1 MTSKGLLTGALL
13 SFVIVLPL
21 LLCRYTNSFGTWI
34 PVVAL
39 TVAASVIAFVLVCK
53 SGGFR
58 INIADL
64 LLIAYCLYALVRLQ
78 FSKAC
83 YIEPLTLIKCLLLGL
98 LYIIGRTSNIKVI
111 PYLLITVGISGV
123 LAFFSV
129 SSSIRG
135 ILGLMY
141 LLECLESWGLYWKRG
156 MEKRVSFFS
165 YR

>member
-64 LLIAYCLYALVRLQ
+64 LLIYC
-78 FSKAC
+78 
-83 YIEPLTLIKCLLLGL
+83 
-98 LYIIGRTSNIKVI
+98 
-111 PYLLITVGISGV
+111 
-123 LAFFSV
+123 
-129 SSSIRG
+129 
-135 ILGLMY
+135 
-141 LLECLESWGLYWKRG
+141 
-156 MEKRVSFFS
+156 
-165 YR
+165 